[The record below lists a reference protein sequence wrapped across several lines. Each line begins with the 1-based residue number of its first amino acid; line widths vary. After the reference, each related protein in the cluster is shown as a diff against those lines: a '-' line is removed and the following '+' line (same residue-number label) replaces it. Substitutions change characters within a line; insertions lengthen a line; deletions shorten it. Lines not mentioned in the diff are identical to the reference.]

1 VKKIFVFF
9 VLIFTFGFSACTP
22 PQEIK
27 RVNDTPS
34 PQITQSIIQML
45 TPTAFLPNFDELDS
59 KNGIG
64 VWFPEYLSDI
74 QIKSEENEGL
84 FLTEDKFDADCYVG
98 FGNNEEILGDYT
110 YALTVPFNTVQ
121 DDISAENI
129 KNLLLKNSIET
140 DFADRIFLSENTN
153 ILLSEFL
160 GELSDIVEVV
170 PEEEIFTNVNNN
182 AGSYGIIRFDYLEPK
197 WKVIRIDNISPIDKN
212 FDEKNY
218 LLNFPIHVNCLDA
231 QDTELVIKN
240 IDKFST
246 RNEDKISY
254 VLMTG
259 TTALTRATAHQMEN
273 FGIHFPGE
281 KIKNWFENSDIRH
294 ISSETPFFDNCP
306 YPDPIQKNLVF
317 CSNPK
322 YVELFKSLGVNVIEL
337 TGNHLLDKGVQP
349 FENTLLLYQ
358 QSGIDYFAGGFSIN
372 EAKDPLLIEH
382 NGNKIAFLGCNMAG
396 PANVWATDSKSGV
409 NFCDL
414 SEMKDQIFNLVNE
427 GFLPIFTFQYYES
440 NSMKPAASQV
450 NDFREMVI
458 AGAVIVS
465 GSQSHVPMTMEIYN
479 GDFIH
484 YGLGNLFFDQ
494 MDNINNRREF
504 IDRHIF
510 YDGKYI
516 GTELLTAML
525 ENYAQPRPMTE
536 IERKGLLQDAFRD
549 FRIEVEGY

>member
-1 VKKIFVFF
+1 
-9 VLIFTFGFSACTP
+9 
-22 PQEIK
+22 
-27 RVNDTPS
+27 
-34 PQITQSIIQML
+34 
-45 TPTAFLPNFDELDS
+45 
-59 KNGIG
+59 
-64 VWFPEYLSDI
+64 
-74 QIKSEENEGL
+74 
-84 FLTEDKFDADCYVG
+84 
-98 FGNNEEILGDYT
+98 
-110 YALTVPFNTVQ
+110 
-121 DDISAENI
+121 
-129 KNLLLKNSIET
+129 
-140 DFADRIFLSENTN
+140 
-153 ILLSEFL
+153 
-160 GELSDIVEVV
+160 
-170 PEEEIFTNVNNN
+170 
-182 AGSYGIIRFDYLEPK
+182 
-197 WKVIRIDNISPIDKN
+197 
-212 FDEKNY
+212 
-218 LLNFPIHVNCLDA
+218 
-231 QDTELVIKN
+231 
-240 IDKFST
+240 
-246 RNEDKISY
+246 
-254 VLMTG
+254 
-259 TTALTRATAHQMEN
+259 
-273 FGIHFPGE
+273 
-281 KIKNWFENSDIRH
+281 
-294 ISSETPFFDNCP
+294 
-306 YPDPIQKNLVF
+306 
-317 CSNPK
+317 
-322 YVELFKSLGVNVIEL
+322 LFKSLGVNVIEL